1 MLLVVPP
8 EQAEEIL
15 ERAPAL
21 GERIYRIGAIEAKGP
36 DLPALVFGRADVAA
50 S

>member
-1 MLLVVPP
+1 LPP

-15 ERAPAL
+15 ERTPAL
-21 GERIYRIGAIEAKGP
+21 GERIYRIGAIEAKDP
-36 DLPALVFGRADVAA
+36 DEPALVFGRAHVAA

>member
-1 MLLVVPP
+1 VVPP
-8 EQAEEIL
+8 EHAEDIL

-21 GERIYRIGAIEAKGP
+21 GERIYRIGEIEAK
-36 DLPALVFGRADVAA
+36 DLDEPPLAFGRADSAA